1 MGDHPGMPFA
11 EDRFKRIRNLLTVD
25 VEEYFHPTEVQDS
38 LQQQDW
44 DSLPSRIEQE
54 TDDVLEMFS
63 EKGVKA
69 TFFILGWVAS
79 RRPRIIRRIVEAGH
93 AVGCHSYAH
102 QLVYRMTAEQ
112 FRQDTQRA
120 VSAIADACGVTPIV
134 YRAPS
139 YSITRESMWAL
150 ETLIECGFTHD
161 SSIYPIEH
169 DRYGIRGF
177 ERHAHTIHTPSG
189 PIHEIPIATVRL
201 PNGRVAPIGGGG
213 YLRLL
218 PYCYTAAG
226 IRRLN
231 GIEHKPACVYFHPWE
246 IDPGQPRLASGAIA
260 RLRTYTGMRSMRR
273 KLERLISD
281 FSFGPLTEV
290 PQEAAHAALIPDA
303 PGPAGFPAGQES
315 AYR

>member
-1 MGDHPGMPFA
+1 MGDHRSRA
-11 EDRFKRIRNLLTVD
+11 SAADRPAPIRSLLTVD

-38 LQQQDW
+38 LSQRDW
-44 DSLPSRIEQE
+44 DLLPSRIEQE
-54 TDDVLEMFS
+54 TGAVLEMFC
-63 EKGVKA
+63 ERGVKA

-79 RRPRIIRRIVEAGH
+79 RRPHLVREIVAAGH
-93 AVGCHSYAH
+93 EVGCHSYAH
-102 QLVYRMTAEQ
+102 QLVYRMTPAE

-120 VSAIADACGVTPIV
+120 VSAIGDACGVTPTA

-177 ERHAHTIHTPSG
+177 ERHAHVMHTPSG
-189 PIHEIPIATVRL
+189 PIHEIPIATVLL

-218 PYCYTAAG
+218 PYCYTSAG

-231 GIEHKPACVYFHPWE
+231 GIERKPACVYFHPWE

-260 RLRTYTGMRSMRR
+260 RLRTYTGMRGMRR
-273 KLERLISD
+273 KLERLLSD
-281 FSFGPLTEV
+281 FSFAPLTGALEEV
-290 PQEAAHAALIPDA
+290 AHPALA
-303 PGPAGFPAGQES
+303 
-315 AYR
+315 